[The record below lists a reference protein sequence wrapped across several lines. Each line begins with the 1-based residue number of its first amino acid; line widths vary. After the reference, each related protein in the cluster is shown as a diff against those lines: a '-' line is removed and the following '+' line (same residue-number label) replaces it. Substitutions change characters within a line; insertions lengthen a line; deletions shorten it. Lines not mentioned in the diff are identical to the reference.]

1 MCFIA
6 YLIVYIL
13 SSVLEKIP
21 EDKKYVILIWYFYS
35 AQHTLLKVK
44 NCWRVK

>member
-1 MCFIA
+1 MCFIV

-21 EDKKYVILIWYFYS
+21 EDRKYVIFIWYFYS
-35 AQHTLLKVK
+35 TQHTTLKIK
-44 NCWRVK
+44 NCWTVK